1 MPTVR
6 TTMQPDREIEV
17 DDAEYVDLQ
26 RQGLLV
32 EDDHA
37 PVAEPEPTAPAAPAA
52 PEQPAAAAAPAAP
65 VKKTP
70 AGPAGSKES

>member
-17 DDAEYVDLQ
+17 DDAEYLDLQ

-32 EDDHA
+32 GDDGTPPA
-37 PVAEPEPTAPAAPAA
+37 PQTAAGAPTTTPAPAAP
-52 PEQPAAAAAPAAP
+52 
-65 VKKTP
+65 KKTTST
-70 AGPAGSKES
+70 GGAGSKES